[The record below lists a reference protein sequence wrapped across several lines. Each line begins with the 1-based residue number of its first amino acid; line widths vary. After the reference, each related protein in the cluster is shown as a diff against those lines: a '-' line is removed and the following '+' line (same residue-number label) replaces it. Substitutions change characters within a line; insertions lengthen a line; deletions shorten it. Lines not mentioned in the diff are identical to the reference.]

1 MLQLRW
7 AEPSCWQTTNRD
19 HHKAGHKLCLATS
32 QVQFYK
38 NRAQQTQVLMNSLRS
53 IKQTHFPIR
62 MRSGQNHR
70 VGKESK
76 KTSSP
81 FFYHKIHC
89 LTGSGSAVNS
99 LLQLVSINLYL
110 ESVPLAFQTNKQ
122 TSNTLSSPFLFF
134 LPLSPFFLQGSEVP
148 NDGILLHTEGLKVYI

>member
-89 LTGSGSAVNS
+89 LTGSGSAANS

-110 ESVPLAFQTNKQ
+110 ESVPLAFQTNRLQ
-122 TSNTLSSPFLFF
+122 THFLPPFPFF
-134 LPLSPFFLQGSEVP
+134 LPPSPFFLQGSEVP
-148 NDGILLHTEGLKVYI
+148 NDGILLHTEGLRVYI